1 LPGVIIFSIP
11 IILAS
16 LFAGSGKIMVNLYN
30 TLFSFAVCLI
40 LDIVMIRPWSAE
52 GASVASVIT
61 YVLSSIFSLYVASK
75 LFRLDIRDIFVIKK
89 EDYLFIKSKFIK

>member
-1 LPGVIIFSIP
+1 
-11 IILAS
+11 
-16 LFAGSGKIMVNLYN
+16 
-30 TLFSFAVCLI
+30 
-40 LDIVMIRPWSAE
+40 MIRPWSAE

-89 EDYLFIKSKFIK
+89 EDYIFLKSKFIK